1 MIPINDAFT
10 NNFYVAFTMII
21 MIQNKMNVG
30 VSQRDFQ
37 DIIREHRSK
46 LERVFRRYCGGGK
59 MAPRSKIKSN
69 KRPHDVGTL
78 SMMGFYDILVS
89 AGCVAS
95 RSSKDQDKKQRRGG
109 KKTNSNKRNKKR
121 TDDSSSSSSSK
132 RSRINRLVQ
141 SAFLSAVYG
150 RPVRYVDIMK
160 QRRSVE
166 SGSCASAGGE
176 NDERDDD
183 TVLNEL
189 TFSEFLEALYEFTV
203 LKVRASILSKKS
215 AEDDTKNDDDDHHV
229 DDDDDDGHDS
239 APHQTLEKFIEV
251 AKSIVAMLK

>member
-1 MIPINDAFT
+1 
-10 NNFYVAFTMII
+10 
-21 MIQNKMNVG
+21 
-30 VSQRDFQ
+30 
-37 DIIREHRSK
+37 
-46 LERVFRRYCGGGK
+46 
-59 MAPRSKIKSN
+59 MASRSKIKSN
-69 KRPHDVGTL
+69 KRPHDLGTL

-166 SGSCASAGGE
+166 SGSSASAGGE
-176 NDERDDD
+176 NDA
-183 TVLNEL
+183 
-189 TFSEFLEALYEFTV
+189 EFLEALYEFTV